1 MKIKRIFPAAVLSA
15 LAGSAFAG
23 TGGQEFQQVYEQI
36 SGWTNGVLGKSL
48 AVAALL
54 VGLGIGI
61 IKQSVIAG
69 VVGVGMGLV
78 AGFGPSVID
87 GVVTAALPVIQP
99 I

>member
-1 MKIKRIFPAAVLSA
+1 MKIKRILSAAVLSA

-48 AVAALL
+48 AVASLL

-61 IKQSVIAG
+61 IKQSVMAG

-78 AGFGPSVID
+78 AGFGPGVID